1 MAMGW
6 GQVEAGLRPSASA
19 AAAGQGPVSL
29 EKTKTNQRRA
39 GPSTQHKVQS
49 RLFIEIKDRGEW
61 QFSSLT
67 KCHSDK
73 VDICLGI
80 GVKRTTKRKWRWKS

>member
-1 MAMGW
+1 M
-6 GQVEAGLRPSASA
+6 RPSASA

-39 GPSTQHKVQS
+39 GPSTQDKVQS

-67 KCHSDK
+67 KCHSDT
-73 VDICLGI
+73 VDSHLGLR
-80 GVKRTTKRKWRWKS
+80 VKSKQLREWKWKS